1 MSANYKATP
10 RAILRGVNDQSRG
23 EVPVAPVEIPTHLP
37 HVFSFAEEGP
47 TEAQLVIGS
56 SAVQTYGAKTFD
68 ERGDYATHQT
78 PFINLFNGKANAM
91 IFQRLKP
98 EDAAPPATL
107 TLSLE
112 VVEDEIPAYERDSS
126 GQFVLNSEGEKIP
139 TGSTVPGFKA
149 RWLTGYSATG
159 EIGQATSTAGDLE
172 GADLAQSTIYPILD
186 LQVSSFGKHGNMKGI
201 RLWAPTLRSTQQA
214 NAVAIE
220 DQSAFLYRMQMVRRS
235 DAKSQ
240 PNVVETIDGSQYI
253 EFTLKS
259 GTVDRRFD
267 LDLFIGDTLLQS
279 YQDLDA
285 QPAKLGPFGGM
296 HLYED
301 YLETVLELLYDAEK
315 THQQDWPTDAA
326 VGKHLFNIVGGQDV
340 AGAPYHSYRLLGT
353 ADGGATL
360 WPTSTYYANGG
371 SDGTMTN
378 TTFNALVKNECENYG
393 SLENKHLDTAM
404 FPQSC
409 IWDSG
414 FDIETK
420 YALLNP
426 IGLRKD
432 IAVVLS
438 TQDVSA
444 PQNNDSQESST
455 ATALRA
461 RARMYPES
469 EIFGTPVCRAAIV
482 GHSGYLTNSRYR
494 GLVPATYQ
502 LASVTAEYMGAGNRQ
517 WRAER
522 KMDVY
527 PNNRISVMKDLN
539 LTYKTNAAY
548 DRDWENGL
556 IWIQNFDRRSQ
567 FFPAMQTVYDD
578 STSVLNSLVNMF
590 VIIEAQKVSERV
602 WRQLTGNSD
611 LTVDRF
617 IQRSDELIAEHL
629 DETLFNNRVVV
640 VPRTYITGRDEAL
653 GYSWAT
659 DIELR
664 MNNMRT
670 VGTYTIVST
679 RRAEFAE

>member
-56 SAVQTYGAKTFD
+56 SAVQTYGTKTFD
-68 ERGDYATHQT
+68 ERSEYATHQT
-78 PFINLFNGKANAM
+78 PFINLFNGAGNAM

-98 EDAAPPATL
+98 VDAAPPATL
-107 TLSLE
+107 RLSLE
-112 VVEDEIPAYERDSS
+112 VVEAELDEYERDSS
-126 GQFVLNSEGEKIP
+126 GQYVLDQEGEKTL
-139 TGSTVPGFKA
+139 TGSKVPGFKA
-149 RWLTGYSATG
+149 RWITSHATDG
-159 EIGQATSTAGDLE
+159 IIGQATKVTGDLE
-172 GADLAQSTIYPILD
+172 GDVSAQSHVYPILD
-186 LQVSSFGKHGNMKGI
+186 LQVSSFGKHGNLKGV
-201 RLWAPTLRSTQQA
+201 RLWAPTLRSSQPA

-220 DQSAFLYRMQMVRRS
+220 DQNAFLYRLQMVRRA

-240 PNVVETIDGSQYI
+240 ANVIETNDGSQFV
-253 EFTLKS
+253 EFALKT
-259 GTVDRRFD
+259 GTIDRRFD
-267 LDLFIGDTLLQS
+267 QDLYIGDTLLQA
-279 YQDLDA
+279 YQDLNV

-301 YLETVLELLYDAEK
+301 YLEEVLELLYDAEK
-315 THQQDWPTDAA
+315 EHHNDWPEDNSE
-326 VGKHLFNIVGGQDV
+326 GMHLLNIFGGQDV
-340 AGAPYHSYRLLGT
+340 NGAPYHSYRLLGT
-353 ADGGATL
+353 ADGGVTM
-360 WPTSTYYANGG
+360 WPSTTHYAKGG

-378 TTFNALVKNECENYG
+378 VTFNALVKNECENYG

-414 FDIETK
+414 FDIDTK

-444 PQNNDSQESST
+444 PQNNASQESST

-469 EIFGTPVCRAAIV
+469 EVFGTPVCRAAIV

-502 LASVTAEYMGAGNRQ
+502 LASVVANYMGAGDRQ
-517 WRAER
+517 WRDNR

-527 PNNRISVMKDLN
+527 PNNRISVMKDIN
-539 LTYKTNAAY
+539 LTYKTDGAY

-556 IWIQNFDRRSQ
+556 IWIQNFDRSSQ

-590 VIIEAQKVSERV
+590 IIIEAQKVAERV

-617 IQRSDELIAEHL
+617 IQRSDELISEQL

-640 VPRTYITGRDEAL
+640 VPRTYMTGRDEAL
-653 GYSWAT
+653 GYSWST